1 MYENKQCNNFFFFNF
16 TMRELLDQ
24 IVIIFSLGY
33 IFLHNIDPHLFLPH
47 N

>member
-1 MYENKQCNNFFFFNF
+1 MYEKNNAIIFFFNF

-33 IFLHNIDPHLFLPH
+33 IFLHNIDPRLFLPH